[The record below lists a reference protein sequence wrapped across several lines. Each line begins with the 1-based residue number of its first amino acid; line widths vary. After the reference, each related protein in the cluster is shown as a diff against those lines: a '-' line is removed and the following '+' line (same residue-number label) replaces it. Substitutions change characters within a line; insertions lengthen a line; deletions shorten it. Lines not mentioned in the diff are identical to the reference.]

1 MKFDINVKVIMNII
15 QRTLLFTVSIICVV
29 LLITKISNE
38 KRIASENVTIEK
50 LEKRIST
57 IEGLIMTQQMQVFE
71 KSLPP
76 PPVSNQEQVFTVP
89 EKDISITP
97 HK

>member
-76 PPVSNQEQVFTVP
+76 PVINQEQVFTVP

>member
-76 PPVSNQEQVFTVP
+76 PINNQEQVFTVP

>member
-15 QRTLLFTVSIICVV
+15 QRTLLFTVSVICVV
-29 LLITKISNE
+29 LLITKINNE

-76 PPVSNQEQVFTVP
+76 PVNNQEPMLTVP

>member
-15 QRTLLFTVSIICVV
+15 QQTLLFIVSIICVV

-57 IEGLIMTQQMQVFE
+57 IEGLIMTQQMQVIE
-71 KSLPP
+71 KSLP

>member
-15 QRTLLFTVSIICVV
+15 QQTLLFTVSVICVV

-57 IEGLIMTQQMQVFE
+57 IEGLIMTQQMQVIE

-76 PPVSNQEQVFTVP
+76 PVNNQEQVFTVP

>member
-15 QRTLLFTVSIICVV
+15 QQTLLFTVSIICVV

-76 PPVSNQEQVFTVP
+76 PVSNQEQVFTVP

-97 HK
+97 CK

>member
-15 QRTLLFTVSIICVV
+15 QQTLLFTVSIICVV

-57 IEGLIMTQQMQVFE
+57 IEGLIMTQQMQVIE
-71 KSLPP
+71 KSLP

>member
-15 QRTLLFTVSIICVV
+15 QQTLLFTVSVICVV
-29 LLITKISNE
+29 LLITKINDE

-76 PPVSNQEQVFTVP
+76 PVNNQEQVFTVP